1 MKIVFIGPPASG
13 KGTQAEMLAKKLK
26 LPLISSGNLFRWQ
39 IKNKTE
45 LGKKIERVYNQGKLI
60 SNKITNTIIEKE
72 LKNKKKGFIL
82 DGYPRNL
89 CQANYLRKLTHLDI
103 VFEIWISSKETLRR
117 LTGRRVC
124 VCGATY
130 HLIYA
135 PPKKDEIC
143 DKCGKKLFIR
153 EDDQKEKVLKRLDI
167 YRQETEPLIN
177 FYQKKGIL
185 IKINGEQPIPKVFK
199 EIIKNFH

>member
-13 KGTQAEMLAKKLK
+13 KGTQAEFLSQKLK

-39 IKNKTE
+39 IKKKTI
-45 LGKKIERVYNQGKLI
+45 LGRKIKKIYEQGKLI
-60 SNKITNTIIEKE
+60 SNEITNKIIERK
-72 LKNKKKGFIL
+72 LKNRKNGFIL

-135 PPKKDEIC
+135 PPKNNEIC

-185 IKINGEQPIPKVFK
+185 IKINGEQPIPNVFK
-199 EIIKNFH
+199 DITDFV